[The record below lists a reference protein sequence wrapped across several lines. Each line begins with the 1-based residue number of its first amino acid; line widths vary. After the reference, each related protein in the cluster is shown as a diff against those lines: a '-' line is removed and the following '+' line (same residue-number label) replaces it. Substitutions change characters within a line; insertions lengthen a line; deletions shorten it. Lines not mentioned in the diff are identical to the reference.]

1 MGGGRVED
9 GEGGREVTVSEQSA
23 ESLERALFR
32 EQRVVTRI
40 PISGPVRALAALLG
54 SLFVVGG
61 LFLWVLVAI
70 ALVQGDLFDVL
81 DGARL
86 GFLLTV
92 SAMPLVGALMIRSAL
107 KGRDLLDE
115 YFTSKRVEKLDRADD

>member
-23 ESLERALFR
+23 ESLEREQFR
-32 EQRVVTRI
+32 EQLVTRI

-86 GFLLTV
+86 GFVLTV
-92 SAMPLVGALMIRSAL
+92 SAMPLVGALMIRSAF

-115 YFTSKRVEKLDRADD
+115 YFTSKRIEKLDRADD